1 MFFLK
6 KEEKKD
12 NELEKLIENEV
23 KSILSDEKIHI
34 NDEEKDVLIK
44 SSLSDKL
51 KTLFD
56 IANRELFFWE
66 KFKDNYPVGIF
77 AVTPDRKFIEW
88 NSKFE
93 ELSGWS
99 GYELKNIDSA
109 AKVLWPVNPKECK
122 VCAVV
127 KKFDMIERKA
137 GYGYA
142 EIINKNNEK
151 IPVFVYVIPIFR
163 NNTLI
168 RTYVTLQ
175 DRRKEIKEK
184 AEFLRNQMQPILKI
198 LNNLLNKNLSM
209 LLSLEENSELKDIEK
224 PINEIIVTLREIVS
238 GIKDVYDVVEREV
251 NKAREIVDVATSWAQ
266 EDFIVSQQNV
276 FDKAKELENL
286 TADIENMVELIKDI
300 ADQTNLLALNAA
312 IEAARAGEHGRGF
325 AVVADEVRKLAERS
339 QKAATEITSTISMVK
354 NLAYDMTQ
362 EIDKAREDGEKVV
375 EFFDTLKDITYK
387 IKEEVDKLNQSI
399 KDFIL

>member
-1 MFFLK
+1 MFFFK

-12 NELEKLIENEV
+12 YEFEKLIENEV
-23 KSILSDEKIHI
+23 KSILSYEKIHI
-34 NDEEKDVLIK
+34 NEEEKNILTRG
-44 SSLSDKL
+44 SLSDKL
-51 KTLFD
+51 KTLFN

-66 KFKDNYPVGIF
+66 EFKDNYPVAIF

-93 ELSGWS
+93 ELTSWS
-99 GYELKNIDSA
+99 GYELKNIDTA
-109 AKVLWPVNPKECK
+109 AKVLWPINPKECQ
-122 VCAVV
+122 VCAIV
-127 KKFDMIERKA
+127 KKSDTIEKKG

-151 IPVFVYVIPIFR
+151 IPVFVYVIPIFK
-163 NNTLI
+163 NNTLL
-168 RTYVTLQ
+168 RTYVTLR
-175 DRRKEIKEK
+175 DRRKEVKAQ
-184 AEFLRNQMQPILKI
+184 AEFLKSQQQLLKI
-198 LNNLLNKNLSM
+198 LNNLINKNLSV
-209 LLSLEENSELKDIEK
+209 LLSLEEDSQFKNIEK
-224 PINEIIVTLREIVS
+224 PLNNMIISLREIIS
-238 GIKDVYDVVEREV
+238 GIKSVSNVVEKEV
-251 NKAREIVDVATSWAQ
+251 NKAREVVDIATSWAE
-266 EDFIVSQQNV
+266 EDFIASQQHV

-325 AVVADEVRKLAERS
+325 AVVADEVRNLAERS
-339 QKAATEITSTISMVK
+339 QKAATEITSTISMIK

-362 EIDKAREDGEKVV
+362 EIDKAREDEEKVI
-375 EFFDTLKDITYK
+375 EYFDTLKEITYK
-387 IKEEVDKLNQSI
+387 IKEEIDRLNQSI